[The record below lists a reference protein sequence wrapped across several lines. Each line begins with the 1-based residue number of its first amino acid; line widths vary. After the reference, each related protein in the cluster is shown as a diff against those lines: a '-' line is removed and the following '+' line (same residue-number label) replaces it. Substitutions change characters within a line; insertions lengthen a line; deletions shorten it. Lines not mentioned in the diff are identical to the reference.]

1 MNIYDL
7 KSEDRTPFLIEELT
21 IVWEKSVKSTHSF
34 LSIEEIKKIKTY
46 IPDIFKN
53 ISRLII
59 MKNTDKHIIAFM
71 GIDDHKIE
79 MLFVVPEE
87 MGKGVGKKMI
97 QYGINN
103 YSINEVT
110 VNEQNLRA
118 RGFYEHMGFKVYKRT
133 DCDEQGNPYPLLY
146 MVASNKFVCGNGYF

>member
-1 MNIYDL
+1 
-7 KSEDRTPFLIEELT
+7 
-21 IVWEKSVKSTHSF
+21 
-34 LSIEEIKKIKTY
+34 
-46 IPDIFKN
+46 
-53 ISRLII
+53 
-59 MKNTDKHIIAFM
+59 
-71 GIDDHKIE
+71 
-79 MLFVVPEE
+79 
-87 MGKGVGKKMI
+87 MI

-146 MVASNKFVCGNGYF
+146 MVLE

>member
-146 MVASNKFVCGNGYF
+146 MVLE

>member
-1 MNIYDL
+1 
-7 KSEDRTPFLIEELT
+7 
-21 IVWEKSVKSTHSF
+21 
-34 LSIEEIKKIKTY
+34 
-46 IPDIFKN
+46 
-53 ISRLII
+53 

-146 MVASNKFVCGNGYF
+146 MVLE